1 MEHEILL
8 DVRHLTH
15 IFPLSRKTAV
25 KAVDDVSFQIRRGE
39 IFGLVGESGSGKSTA
54 ARCVMNIYQPYA
66 GQIYY
71 KGIDTCDRGQFRK
84 NKKML
89 QTTRQMIFQ
98 DSGSSLNQRMKVR
111 DIIEEP
117 MRVQK
122 IRPLRGSYEEEA
134 RFQMKYVGLD
144 PEYLKK
150 YPGELSGGQRQRV
163 GIAQALLGHPEIL
176 VLDEPTAGLD
186 PELLVADEPIA
197 SLDASIQAQ
206 IVNLFRHLQKEHGF
220 SFLFIAHDLDMVEF
234 LCDRV
239 GVMYHGKLV
248 ETGPARAVF
257 ENPLHP
263 YTKAL
268 IAAIPIPDPRRERA
282 RAVPDFSNTEFP
294 RTGTLREVEKDHFVL
309 MEGGDAG

>member
-1 MEHEILL
+1 
-8 DVRHLTH
+8 
-15 IFPLSRKTAV
+15 
-25 KAVDDVSFQIRRGE
+25 
-39 IFGLVGESGSGKSTA
+39 
-54 ARCVMNIYQPYA
+54 MNIYQPYA

-98 DSGSSLNQRMKVR
+98 DSGSSLNQKMKVR

-163 GIAQALLGHPEIL
+163 CIGAALIVHPQLI
-176 VLDEPTAGLD
+176 
-186 PELLVADEPIA
+186 VADEA
-197 SLDASIQAQ
+197 VSALDVTIQAQ
-206 IVNLFRHLQKEHGF
+206 ILQLIARLRRELGI
-220 SFLFIAHDLDMVEF
+220 SYLFISHDLNVVYEI
-234 LCDRV
+234 CDRCL
-239 GVMYHGKLV
+239 VMHHGRIV
-248 ETGPARAVF
+248 EQGPVEDIF
-257 ENPLHP
+257 DHP
-263 YTKAL
+263 KEEYPRQL
-268 IAAIPIPDPRRERA
+268 LAAAE
-282 RAVPDFSNTEFP
+282 
-294 RTGTLREVEKDHFVL
+294 
-309 MEGGDAG
+309 

>member
-98 DSGSSLNQRMKVR
+98 DSGSSLNQKMKVR

-163 GIAQALLGHPEIL
+163 AIARALALNPKIL
-176 VLDEPTAGLD
+176 FFDEPTSALD
-186 PELLVADEPIA
+186 PELTGEVLKVIRSLADLQITMVIVTHEMSFARDISDRVIFMDKGVVALEGKPDEVF
-197 SLDASIQAQ
+197 DADHARI
-206 IVNLFRHLQKEHGF
+206 R
-220 SFLFIAHDLDMVEF
+220 EF
-234 LCDRV
+234 L
-239 GVMYHGKLV
+239 GK
-248 ETGPARAVF
+248 
-257 ENPLHP
+257 
-263 YTKAL
+263 
-268 IAAIPIPDPRRERA
+268 ISER
-282 RAVPDFSNTEFP
+282 
-294 RTGTLREVEKDHFVL
+294 
-309 MEGGDAG
+309 

>member
-98 DSGSSLNQRMKVR
+98 DSGSSLNQKMKVR

-150 YPGELSGGQRQRV
+150 YPGELSGGQRQRI
-163 GIAQALLGHPEIL
+163 GIARALYRRADVLFFDEATSALDSRTEGEINRSIAELAARDEGLTL
-176 VLDEPTAGLD
+176 V
-186 PELLVADEPIA
+186 V
-197 SLDASIQAQ
+197 
-206 IVNLFRHLQKEHGF
+206 
-220 SFLFIAHDLDMVEF
+220 IAH
-234 LCDRV
+234 
-239 GVMYHGKLV
+239 
-248 ETGPARAVF
+248 
-257 ENPLHP
+257 
-263 YTKAL
+263 
-268 IAAIPIPDPRRERA
+268 RESSLEYCTRII
-282 RAVPDFSNTEFP
+282 TIGE
-294 RTGTLREVEKDHFVL
+294 
-309 MEGGDAG
+309 

>member
-1 MEHEILL
+1 MNLCKPDSGEIL
-8 DVRHLTH
+8 
-15 IFPLSRKTAV
+15 
-25 KAVDDVSFQIRRGE
+25 
-39 IFGLVGESGSGKSTA
+39 
-54 ARCVMNIYQPYA
+54 
-66 GQIYY
+66 Y
-71 KGIDTCDRGQFRK
+71 KEIDTCCSKEFRK

-163 GIAQALLGHPEIL
+163 AIARALTME
-176 VLDEPTAGLD
+176 

-268 IAAIPIPDPRRERA
+268 LAAIPEPVVRKKAKRELLRGEIVSPIDPKPGCRFAA
-282 RAVPDFSNTEFP
+282 RCPFATEQCHTVTP
-294 RTGTLREVEKDHFVL
+294 ILQEVKPGHFVSCHRVG
-309 MEGGDAG
+309 EIN

>member
-1 MEHEILL
+1 MSKEVLL
-8 DVRHLTH
+8 DVRHLSQQFHLTKK
-15 IFPLSRKTAV
+15 IKV
-25 KAVDDVSFQIRRGE
+25 KAVDDVSFQIHKGE

-54 ARCVMNIYQPYA
+54 TRCVMNIYQPYA

-163 GIAQALLGHPEIL
+163 AIARALTME
-176 VLDEPTAGLD
+176 

>member
-1 MEHEILL
+1 
-8 DVRHLTH
+8 
-15 IFPLSRKTAV
+15 
-25 KAVDDVSFQIRRGE
+25 
-39 IFGLVGESGSGKSTA
+39 
-54 ARCVMNIYQPYA
+54 MNIYQPYA

-163 GIAQALLGHPEIL
+163 AIARALTME
-176 VLDEPTAGLD
+176 

-197 SLDASIQAQ
+197 SLDVSIQAQ
-206 IVNLFRHLQKEHGF
+206 IVNLFRHLQREHGF
-220 SFLFIAHDLDMVEF
+220 SFLFIAHDLAMVEF

-239 GVMYHGKLV
+239 GVLYHGKLV
-248 ETGPARAVF
+248 EVAPVRALYDHS
-257 ENPLHP
+257 LHP

-268 IAAIPIPDPRRERA
+268 LAAMPVPDPRIERT
-282 RAVPDFSNTEFP
+282 RVLPDFSPGQFP
-294 RTGTLREVEKDHFVL
+294 LMGELVEVEPEHFAL
-309 MEGGDAG
+309 QEGGAQ

>member
-98 DSGSSLNQRMKVR
+98 DSGSSLNQKMKVR

-150 YPGELSGGQRQRV
+150 YPGELSGGQRQRLAMARALLHDTPIYLFDEATSNV
-163 GIAQALLGHPEIL
+163 DAESENDIMAAIRGLAGKKTVILISHRLANVVDSDCIYVLENGGIA
-176 VLDEPTAGLD
+176 
-186 PELLVADEPIA
+186 
-197 SLDASIQAQ
+197 
-206 IVNLFRHLQKEHGF
+206 EHGTHAQ
-220 SFLFIAHDLDMVEF
+220 LLAQQGAYCRLYTAQKQ
-234 LCDRV
+234 L
-239 GVMYHGKLV
+239 
-248 ETGPARAVF
+248 ETLAK
-257 ENPLHP
+257 E
-263 YTKAL
+263 
-268 IAAIPIPDPRRERA
+268 
-282 RAVPDFSNTEFP
+282 
-294 RTGTLREVEKDHFVL
+294 
-309 MEGGDAG
+309 DA